1 MTRNHYF
8 LCLFLTILL
17 HWLILALFAFN
28 ILPLETRH
36 PDSLFWFHQGGD
48 NYGYYDQAHSLL
60 TGHIEANQYPLGFPI
75 LMIPAFW
82 LIPNA
87 LHDDLVVPLS
97 FFWSV
102 IAFPLG
108 QLLLVRLVQEI
119 TKKSSIAFAASA
131 VWALLP
137 LVYYFVLGFLWNQRM
152 GEIIATHS
160 TWAQMLSDGP
170 AAFFTLLAAVLF
182 LASRER
188 NYDTLSVMALGSI
201 LGFLGM
207 IRFSGLLIA
216 VVIAG
221 LFLLERRWAKT
232 VLLTLVALFC
242 FSPQMLYNRHFFGGL
257 FETGYTSLSFVPE
270 EGLFSATFALDALG
284 LIWKHL
290 GLLTPFLLLGFVLLF
305 LFAIWRLF
313 LLHRIGALLI
323 AGWVLS
329 YLVFYSL
336 YYYSWRGALMR
347 FMIPVEPAFAFLA
360 AFTSWELYQLARMKL
375 FSGFRKGE
383 IGQEETLES
392 E

>member
-1 MTRNHYF
+1 MSRNHYF
-8 LCLFLTILL
+8 LCLFLTITL
-17 HWLILALFAFN
+17 HWLLLALFAFN

-36 PDSLFWFHQGGD
+36 PDNFFWFHQGGD

-60 TGHIEANQYPLGFPI
+60 SGHIEANQYPIGFPI

-87 LHDDLVVPLS
+87 LHDNLVVPLA

-108 QLLLVRLVQEI
+108 QLLLVRLVQKI
-119 TKKSSIAFAASA
+119 TGKAFIALASSA

-137 LVYYFVLGFLWNQRM
+137 LVYYLVLGFLWNQRM

-170 AAFFTLLAAVLF
+170 AAFFTLLAAILF
-182 LASRER
+182 LSSRER
-188 NYDTLSVMALGSI
+188 NYDTVSVMALGSV

-232 VLLTLVALFC
+232 ALLTLVALAC
-242 FSPQMLYNRHFFGGL
+242 FSPQMIYNKHFFGGL

-270 EGLFSATFALDALG
+270 EGLFSPIFAANALE

-290 GLLTPFLLLGFVLLF
+290 GLLTPFILLSLVLLF
-305 LFAIWRLF
+305 LFSIWRLF

-329 YLVFYSL
+329 YLLFYSL
-336 YYYSWRGALMR
+336 YYYSWRGAFMR

-360 AFTSWELYQLARMKL
+360 AFTSWELYQLARMK
-375 FSGFRKGE
+375 FREGKVE
-383 IGQEETLES
+383 AQENLES